1 MVNGRIVMREASN
14 DLKKHRAEF
23 TRIIKSQSDGWETP
37 GTDAAFICT
46 IVFYFAKPK
55 SAKRPHMTTTPDIDK
70 CARFV
75 LDAISDAGIWLDD
88 KQVTDLQ
95 VFKRYADENLTE
107 ILVRNV

>member
-14 DLKKHRAEF
+14 DLKKHRAQF
-23 TRIIKSQSDGWETP
+23 TKHIIDQTKGWVAP
-37 GTDAAFICT
+37 DQDAAFIVT

-70 CARFV
+70 CARFI
-75 LDAISDAGIWLDD
+75 LDAISDANVWLDD

-95 VFKRYADENLTE
+95 VFKQYADTASTE
-107 ILVRNV
+107 IMVRYV